1 MTIPPNAEKYL
12 LEADHLRR
20 QQLSSALLHGSDRT
34 WRERRRSWP
43 AAVGGIIAIVVIVAV
58 VAIVGAY
65 QRQQRIADEKAREQ
79 RPAAPAIVPIHV
91 ERSPRSM
98 ILSFPSIV
106 IFAIV
111 ATCLAVE
118 TSSVR

>member
-65 QRQQRIADEKAREQ
+65 QRQQRIADEKA
-79 RPAAPAIVPIHV
+79 APAPLHNHAQA
-91 ERSPRSM
+91 RSGGAS
-98 ILSFPSIV
+98 SHTWSISV
-106 IFAIV
+106 
-111 ATCLAVE
+111 
-118 TSSVR
+118 SS